1 MAPKCLDNSVHRAV
15 GRSENPGGGYVVLDG
30 DNVLPLVA
38 IGLTDLPKVG
48 GGTCPS
54 GPPAL
59 RGLVHNAGKLRIAH
73 MTSS

>member
-48 GGTCPS
+48 GAHALLA
-54 GPPAL
+54 PPL
-59 RGLVHNAGKLRIAH
+59 
-73 MTSS
+73 